1 MNEKQI
7 DFVSEYIYRFFL
19 HIADSIEAGKL
30 AEALLPEVVDDIE
43 STADPDEWGSGD
55 IDIALTRVLVKRLAG
70 ED

>member
-1 MNEKQI
+1 MSEKQI

-30 AEALLPEVVDDIE
+30 AEALLPEVVEDVE
-43 STADPDEWGSGD
+43 RTADPDKWGSGD